1 MATPSAARGDYTY
14 LDAEGV
20 TIHYYVWRSGTPKA
34 VVHLIHGLGEYAT
47 RYEQFAQDLVAAGYA
62 VYAGDLRG
70 HGQTGMQQYDGD
82 TSKLGRLGPGG
93 VRATIAGVRQLSA
106 IAREEHT
113 HLPLV
118 LLGHSLGSIFAQI
131 ILNQHA
137 DDYDAAVLS
146 GTPFRTLLHMN
157 SGALN
162 KRFRHLGSTGA
173 EWLSRDPAVAPAFVA
188 DPLTFDAQAAKL
200 FGILD
205 GLRLLGRPRRLATD
219 IPLLIQIGSEDP
231 LGGPRSVELLAA
243 AYRKAGGLTDVTVD
257 VYPEARHE
265 VYNET
270 NRDEVISDLTIW
282 LDAHVGAGQRG
293 AGHAEGAAK

>member
-1 MATPSAARGDYTY
+1 MATQSAARGDHAYV
-14 LDAEGV
+14 DADGV
-20 TIHYYVWRSGTPKA
+20 TIHYSVWRSGTPKA
-34 VVHLIHGLGEYAT
+34 VIHLVHGLGEYAT
-47 RYEQFAQDLVAAGYA
+47 RYERFAHDLVAAGYA

-70 HGQTGMQQYDGD
+70 HGRTGIQQYGGD

-106 IAREEHT
+106 LARAEHPD
-113 HLPLV
+113 LPLV

-131 ILNQHA
+131 ILNGHA
-137 DDYDAAVLS
+137 ADYDAAVLS

-173 EWLSRDPAVAPAFVA
+173 EWLSRDPAVAAAFVA

-200 FGILD
+200 FGIRD
-205 GLRLLGRPRRLATD
+205 GLRLLGRPTKLAKD
-219 IPLLIQIGSEDP
+219 LPLLIQIGSEDP

-257 VYPEARHE
+257 VYPGARHE

-270 NRDEVISDLTIW
+270 NRDEVIGDLTAW
-282 LDAHVGAGQRG
+282 LDKQVGPTAGRG
-293 AGHAEGAAK
+293 GGAEK

>member
-1 MATPSAARGDYTY
+1 MPARPTARRDDSY

-20 TIHYYVWRSGTPKA
+20 GIHYYVWNADAPKA
-34 VVHLIHGLGEYAT
+34 VIHLVHGLGEYAT
-47 RYEQFAQDLVAAGYA
+47 RYERFAQELVAAGYT

-82 TSKLGRLGPGG
+82 TSRLGRLGPGG

-106 IAREEHT
+106 IARDEHPQ
-113 HLPLV
+113 LPLV

-137 DDYDAAVLS
+137 GDYDAAVLS

-173 EWLSRDPAVAPAFVA
+173 EWLSRDPAVAAAFVA

-200 FGILD
+200 FGIVD
-205 GLRLLGRPRRLATD
+205 GLRLLGRPRRLARD
-219 IPLLIQIGSEDP
+219 IPLLIQIGSEDA
-231 LGGPRSVELLAA
+231 LGGPTSVELLAA

-257 VYPEARHE
+257 VYPGARHE

-270 NRDEVISDLTIW
+270 NRDEVIADLTAW
-282 LDAHVGAGQRG
+282 LDAHVGAAR
-293 AGHAEGAAK
+293 AGRVGGTPK